1 MNTRREN
8 KELGDIPSSFILQQK
23 ANERRKNMKVLA
35 DFGDFQVVETVKS
48 IDLID
53 ISRRYQMV
61 SIPEEKPKRKRRCEI
76 TDNGTAYMV
85 VVCMFMF
92 ILCAVVHWICFGY

>member
-8 KELGDIPSSFILQQK
+8 KELGDIPSSFILQK
-23 ANERRKNMKVLA
+23 GKRKEKIMKVLA

-61 SIPEEKPKRKRRCEI
+61 SMPEEKQKKKRRYEI

-85 VVCMFMF
+85 VGCMFVVV
-92 ILCAVVHWICFGY
+92 LCAVVHWICFGY

>member
-8 KELGDIPSSFILQQK
+8 KELGISPNSFILQQNGK
-23 ANERRKNMKVLA
+23 RKEKIMKVLA
-35 DFGDFQVVETVKS
+35 DFGDFQVVETIKS

-61 SIPEEKPKRKRRCEI
+61 SMSEEKPKRKRRYEI
-76 TDNGTAYMV
+76 TDNGTA
-85 VVCMFMF
+85 FR
-92 ILCAVVHWICFGY
+92 I

>member
-1 MNTRREN
+1 
-8 KELGDIPSSFILQQK
+8 
-23 ANERRKNMKVLA
+23 MKVLA

-61 SIPEEKPKRKRRCEI
+61 SMLEEKQNKKRRYEI

-85 VVCMFMF
+85 VGCMFVVV
-92 ILCAVVHWICFGY
+92 LCAVVHWICFGY

>member
-1 MNTRREN
+1 
-8 KELGDIPSSFILQQK
+8 
-23 ANERRKNMKVLA
+23 MKVLA
-35 DFGDFQVVETVKS
+35 DFGDFQVVETIKS

-61 SIPEEKPKRKRRCEI
+61 NIAKEKPKRKRKHEI

-85 VVCMFMF
+85 VVCMFMVV
-92 ILCAVVHWICFGY
+92 LCAVVHWICFGY

>member
-8 KELGDIPSSFILQQK
+8 KELGDIPSSFILQK
-23 ANERRKNMKVLA
+23 GKRKEKIMKVLA
-35 DFGDFQVVETVKS
+35 DFGDFQVVETIKS

-61 SIPEEKPKRKRRCEI
+61 SMPEEKPKRKRRYEI

-85 VVCMFMF
+85 VGCMFVVV
-92 ILCAVVHWICFGY
+92 LCAVVHWICFGY

>member
-1 MNTRREN
+1 
-8 KELGDIPSSFILQQK
+8 
-23 ANERRKNMKVLA
+23 MKVLA
-35 DFGDFQVVETVKS
+35 DFGDFQVVETIKS

-61 SIPEEKPKRKRRCEI
+61 SMPEDKPKRKRRYEI

-85 VVCMFMF
+85 VICMFIF

>member
-1 MNTRREN
+1 
-8 KELGDIPSSFILQQK
+8 
-23 ANERRKNMKVLA
+23 MKVLA

-61 SIPEEKPKRKRRCEI
+61 SMPEEKQKKKRRYEI

-85 VVCMFMF
+85 VGCMF
-92 ILCAVVHWICFGY
+92 VVVL

>member
-1 MNTRREN
+1 
-8 KELGDIPSSFILQQK
+8 
-23 ANERRKNMKVLA
+23 MKVLA

-61 SIPEEKPKRKRRCEI
+61 SMPEEKPKRKK
-76 TDNGTAYMV
+76 DMK
-85 VVCMFMF
+85 
-92 ILCAVVHWICFGY
+92 

>member
-1 MNTRREN
+1 
-8 KELGDIPSSFILQQK
+8 
-23 ANERRKNMKVLA
+23 MKVLA
-35 DFGDFQVVETVKS
+35 DFGDFQLVETVKS

-61 SIPEEKPKRKRRCEI
+61 SMPEEKQKKKRSYEI

-85 VVCMFMF
+85 VGCMFVVV
-92 ILCAVVHWICFGY
+92 LCVVIHWICFGY

>member
-1 MNTRREN
+1 
-8 KELGDIPSSFILQQK
+8 
-23 ANERRKNMKVLA
+23 MKVLA
-35 DFGDFQVVETVKS
+35 DFGDFQVVETIKS

-53 ISRRYQMV
+53 ISKRYQMV
-61 SIPEEKPKRKRRCEI
+61 SIPEEKPKRKKYGI

-85 VVCMFMF
+85 VACAVMF

>member
-1 MNTRREN
+1 
-8 KELGDIPSSFILQQK
+8 
-23 ANERRKNMKVLA
+23 MKVLA

-61 SIPEEKPKRKRRCEI
+61 SVSMPEEKPKRKRRYEI

-85 VVCMFMF
+85 VGCMFVVV
-92 ILCAVVHWICFGY
+92 LCAVVHWICFGY

>member
-1 MNTRREN
+1 
-8 KELGDIPSSFILQQK
+8 
-23 ANERRKNMKVLA
+23 MKVLA
-35 DFGDFQVVETVKS
+35 DFGDFQIVETVKS

-61 SIPEEKPKRKRRCEI
+61 SVNIPGEKPKRKRRYEI

-85 VVCMFMF
+85 VICMFMF
-92 ILCAVVHWICFGY
+92 ILCAVVHWIYFGY